1 MSELHANDSAALK
14 VHRMKL
20 AIMKMLQKK
29 YNLKIPGQEGG
40 YDDFDEE
47 DLLLATGKSGPKPFP
62 TTLAFDST
70 GKPLSKQP
78 PKLPRSLLRET

>member
-1 MSELHANDSAALK
+1 M
-14 VHRMKL
+14 
-20 AIMKMLQKK
+20 
-29 YNLKIPGQEGG
+29 PGQEGG

-78 PKLPRSLLRET
+78 PKLPRSLLRETKVELPEETIVDKEIDN

>member
-1 MSELHANDSAALK
+1 M
-14 VHRMKL
+14 
-20 AIMKMLQKK
+20 
-29 YNLKIPGQEGG
+29 PGQEGG

-78 PKLPRSLLRET
+78 PKLPRSLLRETKVELPEETIVDKEVDN

>member
-1 MSELHANDSAALK
+1 M
-14 VHRMKL
+14 
-20 AIMKMLQKK
+20 
-29 YNLKIPGQEGG
+29 PGQEGG

-47 DLLLATGKSGPKPFP
+47 DLPLATGKSGPKPFP

-78 PKLPRSLLRET
+78 PKLPRSLLREAKVELPEETIFDKEIDN